1 MKIVFVTYSLPSET
15 SNGGPMTCWGIARHL
30 VDAGHDLT
38 VCALVEST
46 DVFQATDRRDR
57 VRALG
62 AQLDIIEHDRLV
74 LWREAVAN
82 GAGALARR
90 VRGRVSALA
99 GRPELDRYYPWT
111 RLRPRLESVLQRARP
126 DVVLCYHF
134 EALSATHRIE
144 VPRVAAVG
152 DLYHL
157 PNYYRW
163 KTSRA
168 RAPRYATG
176 AFHQWRLKKIHEPLM
191 LKMMQS
197 CRARGAF
204 AAHYAEWFRRRG
216 LTDTQYF
223 RTPIVDPVGDAWRE
237 RRAAMRQKKP
247 RILII
252 GDVGTT
258 VSVSGLRIFAETIL
272 PSLERRL
279 GADRFEVRIVGGGTM
294 EADTARK
301 LDRPSVRICGRID
314 PPDAEFLSADVL
326 LVPTPI
332 DLGIRVRIVT
342 GWAYGSRVVT
352 HPANTAGIPEI
363 GGEEN
368 ALLGR
373 DGEAMAEAVV
383 RILDD
388 GALGEKLSA
397 GGRRTYEQWFR
408 PEAAA
413 AAIRTT
419 LETVV
424 TGSRSARL

>member
-1 MKIVFVTYSLPSET
+1 
-15 SNGGPMTCWGIARHL
+15 MTCWAIARHL
-30 VDAGHDLT
+30 VDAGHEVT

-46 DVFQATDRRDR
+46 DAFQQADRTAR

-62 AQLDIIEHDRLV
+62 VKLNILEHDRLA
-74 LWREAVAN
+74 LWRDAATD
-82 GAGALARR
+82 GARSIVRR
-90 VRGRVSALA
+90 MRGRASALA

-111 RLRPRLESVLQRARP
+111 RLRPRLEPMLRRAHP
-126 DVVLCYHF
+126 DVILCYHF
-134 EALSATHRIE
+134 EALSATDGIDIA
-144 VPRVAAVG
+144 PRVAAVG

-168 RAPRYATG
+168 PALRYARG
-176 AFHQWRLKKIHEPLM
+176 AFHQWRLKKVHEPLM
-191 LKMMQS
+191 LRMMRS

-204 AAHYAEWFRRRG
+204 AAHYAEWFRRHG
-216 LTDTQYF
+216 LVDTQYF
-223 RTPIVDPVGDAWRE
+223 RTPIVDPVGAGWRE
-237 RRAAMRQKKP
+237 RRAAMRQTMP

-258 VSVSGLRIFAETIL
+258 VSASGLRVFADAIL

-279 GADRFEVRIVGGGTM
+279 GAGRFEVRIVGGGAM
-294 EADTARK
+294 EADTAKK
-301 LDRPSVRICGRID
+301 LDHPCVRICGRVD

-352 HPANTAGIPEI
+352 HPANRAGIPEI
-363 GGEEN
+363 EGEAN
-368 ALLGR
+368 ALLGH
-373 DGEAMAEAVV
+373 DGEAMAGAVE
-383 RILDD
+383 RILED
-388 GALGEKLSA
+388 GALGERLSV
-397 GGRRTYEQWFR
+397 GCRNTYERWFR

-413 AAIRTT
+413 AVIRTT
-419 LETVV
+419 LESIAAVD
-424 TGSRSARL
+424 